1 MDTNTIRIALAGNPN
16 CGKTTL
22 FNALT
27 GSNQFVGNWPGVTVE
42 KKEGKL
48 KKHSDVI
55 ITDLPGIYSLSP
67 YTLEEVVARNYLIG
81 ERPDAILN
89 LIDGT
94 NLERNLYLT
103 TQLTELGIPVVVA
116 INMMDVVKKHGDK
129 INTDEL
135 GKQLGCKVVEI
146 SALKGT
152 GIMEAAEEA
161 IKAAK
166 NTKTVPMHSFS
177 GCVEHA
183 IAHIEEAA
191 VHNLPAEQQRW
202 YAIKIFER
210 DDKVLAQLDLKKEVL
225 DHIEGDIKAAEAEM
239 DDDAESIIT
248 NERYVYIASIIKSCY
263 KKKNVGKLSA
273 SDKIDKVVTNRW
285 LGLPIFALI
294 MFLVYYLS
302 MVTVGTAATDWAND
316 GLFGDGWH
324 LFGIGSKAYEDAAG
338 EYGDA
343 MNAVSAFIDVDEYT
357 NEEGE
362 LDTAAL
368 LAAMKAYTPSGD
380 NPSKTINIVIDEET
394 LEQGDVTVYYS
405 EIPKGA
411 DEDTTVGMTY
421 LEAVEYFE
429 KNNTEFAE
437 PDPAAYG
444 VWVPG
449 IPVLIGNGLEA
460 ANAPEWLSGLIL
472 DGIVAGVG
480 AVLGF
485 VPQMLVL
492 FLLLAFLE
500 ACGYMARIAFVLDRI
515 FRKFGL
521 SGKSF
526 IPMLIGTGCGIPG
539 IMASRTIENERDRRM
554 TIMTTTFI
562 PCGAKVPFIG
572 MIAGALFGGSA
583 LVATSAYFIGMA
595 AIIISGIMLKKTKM
609 FAGDPAPFVM
619 ELPTYHLPTVGN
631 VLRSMWERGWSFI
644 KKAGTVILL
653 STIFVWF
660 TSYFGVV
667 DGTFRMLAEDELDK
681 SLLAAVGGA
690 ICWIFKPLGWG
701 TWQATVAS
709 ITGLVAKENIVGTMG
724 ILYGAEGHVWATLA
738 ETFTGITGYSFLV
751 FNLLCAPCFA
761 AIGAIKREMN
771 SAKWTWF
778 AIGYQCGFAYVIALM
793 INQFGSLI
801 SKIAGNDVSV
811 SVIGVIVSVALL
823 AGIVYMLVRPYK
835 EATKLTEKVK
845 VK

>member
-1 MDTNTIRIALAGNPN
+1 MEKQIKIALAGNPN
-16 CGKTTL
+16 SGKTTL

-48 KKHSDVI
+48 KKHDDVTI
-55 ITDLPGIYSLSP
+55 MDLPGIYSLSP
-67 YTLEEVVARNYLIG
+67 YTLEEVVARNYLIDQ
-81 ERPDAILN
+81 RPDAILN
-89 LIDGT
+89 IIDGT

-103 TQLTELGIPVVVA
+103 TQLTELGIPVVIA
-116 INMMDVVKKHGDK
+116 INMMDIVKKNGDQ
-129 INTDEL
+129 INVPEL
-135 GKQLGCKVVEI
+135 SRQLGCQIVEI

-152 GIMEAAEEA
+152 GVMEAAEAA
-161 IKAAK
+161 ITAAK
-166 NTKTVPMHSFS
+166 SAKTVPMHTFS
-177 GCVEHA
+177 GPVEHA

-191 VHNLPAEQQRW
+191 VHSMPEEQQRW

-210 DDKVLAQLDLKKEVL
+210 DDKVLAKLSIPAETMT
-225 DHIEGDIKAAEAEM
+225 HIETDIKAAEKEL

-248 NERYVYIASIIKSCY
+248 NERYVYIAEVIKSCY
-263 KKKNVGKLSA
+263 KKKNKGALST
-273 SDKIDKVVTNRW
+273 SDKIDRIVTNRW
-285 LGLPIFALI
+285 LGLPIFAI
-294 MFLVYYLS
+294 VMFLVYWIA
-302 MVTVGTAATDWAND
+302 MVGVGAPATNWAND

-324 LFGIGSKAYEDAAG
+324 LFGIGTA
-338 EYGDA
+338 
-343 MNAVSAFIDVDEYT
+343 EYT
-357 NEEGE
+357 EVADAYGEASLIVDGYDAYIEENGQ
-362 LDTAAL
+362 
-368 LAAMKAYTPSGD
+368 LAADGTFTYD
-380 NPSKTINIVIDEET
+380 VEDEET
-394 LEQGDVTVYYS
+394 LAIETEIATLADYEEAKATLDEIGD
-405 EIPKGA
+405 
-411 DEDTTVGMTY
+411 
-421 LEAVEYFE
+421 
-429 KNNTEFAE
+429 E
-437 PDPAAYG
+437 PDPADYG

-460 ANAPEWLSGLIL
+460 AGTSEWLSGLIL

-492 FLLLAFLE
+492 FLMLAFLE

-539 IMASRTIENERDRRM
+539 VMASRTIENERDRRM

-583 LVATSAYFIGMA
+583 WVSTSAYFIGMA
-595 AIIISGIMLKKTKM
+595 AIIVSGIMLKKTKM

-619 ELPTYHLPTVGN
+619 ELPAYHWPTLGN

-644 KKAGTVILL
+644 KKAGTIILL

-660 TSYFGVV
+660 TTYFGWV
-667 DGTFRMLAEDELDK
+667 DGQFQMLSEEQID
-681 SLLAAVGGA
+681 SSILAKIGNA
-690 ICWIFKPLGWG
+690 IAWIFAPLGWG
-701 TWQATVAS
+701 NWQATVAS
-709 ITGLVAKENIVGTMG
+709 ITGLVAKENIVGTLG
-724 ILYGAEGHVWATLA
+724 VLYGGGEGTVYDAIGA
-738 ETFTGITGYSFLV
+738 AFTGISGYSFLV

-771 SAKWTWF
+771 NAKWTWF
-778 AIGYQCGFAYVIALM
+778 AIGYQCGFAYLIALM
-793 INQFGSLI
+793 INQFGGWAVG
-801 SKIAGNDVSV
+801 AGSI
-811 SVIGVIVSVALL
+811 IGTIVAVIVL
-823 AGIVYMLVRPYK
+823 AGLLYMLFRPYK
-835 EATKLTEKVK
+835 DATKLSVK
-845 VK
+845 M

>member
-1 MDTNTIRIALAGNPN
+1 MEKQIKIALAGNPN

-48 KKHSDVI
+48 KKHDDVI
-55 ITDLPGIYSLSP
+55 IMDLPGIYSLSP
-67 YTLEEVVARNYLIG
+67 YTLEEVVARNYLIT

-89 LIDGT
+89 IIDGT

-103 TQLTELGIPVVVA
+103 TQLTELGIPVVIA
-116 INMMDVVKKHGDK
+116 INMMDVVRKNGDQ
-129 INTDEL
+129 INVAELSREL
-135 GKQLGCKVVEI
+135 GCEIVEI
-146 SALKGT
+146 SALKGD
-152 GIMEAAEEA
+152 GVMQAAEAAV
-161 IKAAK
+161 KAAK
-166 NTKTVPMHSFS
+166 SGKTIPMHTFS
-177 GCVEHA
+177 GPVEHA

-191 VHNLPAEQQRW
+191 VHNMPEEQQRW

-210 DDKVLAQLDLKKEVL
+210 DDKVLEKLTIPAETMQ
-225 DHIEGDIKAAEAEM
+225 HIESDIKAAEAEL

-248 NERYVYIASIIKSCY
+248 NERYVYIAQIIKGCY
-263 KKKNVGKLSA
+263 KKKNHGQLSA
-273 SDKIDKVVTNRW
+273 SDKIDKIVTNRW
-285 LGLPIFALI
+285 LGLPIFAVV
-294 MFLVYYLS
+294 MFLVYWVA
-302 MVTVGTAATDWAND
+302 MVGVGAPATDWAND

-324 LFGIGSKAYEDAAG
+324 LFGIGTAEYTEVADNYTAAM
-338 EYGDA
+338 D
-343 MNAVSAFIDVDEYT
+343 AVSGYY
-357 NEEGE
+357 E
-362 LDTAAL
+362 LDTEAENFDADAAL
-368 LAAMKAYTPSGD
+368 ADMKAVQPDADSA
-380 NPSKTINIVIDEET
+380 TIEVEDEET
-394 LEQGDVTVYYS
+394 LAQNEMTVYYDA
-405 EIPKGA
+405 IPEDA
-411 DEDTTVGMTY
+411 DEESTVGMTY
-421 LEAVEYFE
+421 VDAVSYLEENGFD
-429 KNNTEFAE
+429 E
-437 PDPAAYG
+437 PDPADYG

-460 ANAPEWLSGLIL
+460 AGTADWLSGLIL

-492 FLLLAFLE
+492 FLMLAFLE

-539 IMASRTIENERDRRM
+539 VMASRTIENERDRRM

-562 PCGAKVPFIG
+562 PCGAKVPFIS
-572 MIAGALFGGSA
+572 MVAGAIFGGA
-583 LVATSAYFIGMA
+583 AWVATSAYFVGMA

-619 ELPTYHLPTVGN
+619 ELPAYHWPTVGN

-644 KKAGTVILL
+644 KKAGTIILL

-660 TSYFGVV
+660 TTYFGWV
-667 DGTFRMLAEDELDK
+667 DGTFQMLSEEQIDA
-681 SLLAAVGGA
+681 SILAKIGNA
-690 ICWIFKPLGWG
+690 IAWIFAPLGWG
-701 TWQATVAS
+701 TWQAAVAS

-724 ILYGAEGHVWATLA
+724 ILYPDGWTEIGAA
-738 ETFTGITGYSFLV
+738 FTQISGYSFLV

-771 SAKWTWF
+771 NAKWTWF
-778 AIGYQCGFAYVIALM
+778 AIGYQCGFAYVVALM
-793 INQFGSLI
+793 INQFGGAFTSSLNVLGL
-801 SKIAGNDVSV
+801 IAA
-811 SVIGVIVSVALL
+811 IAALAL
-823 AGIVYMLVRPYK
+823 IVYMLFKPYK
-835 EATKLTEKVK
+835 EATKLSAKV
-845 VK
+845 

>member
-1 MDTNTIRIALAGNPN
+1 MEKQIKIALAGNPN

-48 KKHSDVI
+48 KKHDDVI
-55 ITDLPGIYSLSP
+55 IMDLPGIYSLSP
-67 YTLEEVVARNYLIG
+67 YTLEEVVARNYLIT

-89 LIDGT
+89 IIDGT

-103 TQLTELGIPVVVA
+103 TQLTELGIPVVIA
-116 INMMDVVKKHGDK
+116 INMMDVVRKNGDQ
-129 INTDEL
+129 INVAELSREL
-135 GKQLGCKVVEI
+135 GCEIVEI
-146 SALKGT
+146 SALKGD
-152 GIMEAAEEA
+152 GVMQAAEAAV
-161 IKAAK
+161 KAAK
-166 NTKTVPMHSFS
+166 SGKTIPMHTFS
-177 GCVEHA
+177 GPVEHA

-191 VHNLPAEQQRW
+191 VHNMPEEQQRW

-210 DDKVLAQLDLKKEVL
+210 DDKVLEKLTIPAETMQ
-225 DHIEGDIKAAEAEM
+225 HIESDIKAAEAEL

-248 NERYVYIASIIKSCY
+248 NERYVYIAQIIKGCY
-263 KKKNVGKLSA
+263 KKKNHGQLSA
-273 SDKIDKVVTNRW
+273 SDKIDKIVTNRW
-285 LGLPIFALI
+285 LGLPIFAVV
-294 MFLVYYLS
+294 MFLVYWVA
-302 MVTVGTAATDWAND
+302 MVGVGAPATDWAND

-324 LFGIGSKAYEDAAG
+324 LFGIGTAEYTEVADNYTAAM
-338 EYGDA
+338 D
-343 MNAVSAFIDVDEYT
+343 AVSGYY
-357 NEEGE
+357 E
-362 LDTAAL
+362 LDTEAENFDADAAL
-368 LAAMKAYTPSGD
+368 ADMKAVQPDADSA
-380 NPSKTINIVIDEET
+380 TIEVEDEET
-394 LEQGDVTVYYS
+394 LAQNEMTVYYDA
-405 EIPKGA
+405 IPEDA
-411 DEDTTVGMTY
+411 DEESTVGMTY
-421 LEAVEYFE
+421 VDAVSYLEENGFD
-429 KNNTEFAE
+429 E
-437 PDPAAYG
+437 PDPADYG

-460 ANAPEWLSGLIL
+460 AGTADWLSGLIL

-492 FLLLAFLE
+492 FLMLAFLE

-539 IMASRTIENERDRRM
+539 VMASRTIENERDRRM

-562 PCGAKVPFIG
+562 PCGAKVPFIS
-572 MIAGALFGGSA
+572 MVAGAIFGGA
-583 LVATSAYFIGMA
+583 AWVATSAYFVGMA

-619 ELPTYHLPTVGN
+619 ELPAYHWPTVGN

-644 KKAGTVILL
+644 KKAGTIILL
-653 STIFVWF
+653 STIVIWF
-660 TSYFGVV
+660 TTYFGWV
-667 DGTFRMLAEDELDK
+667 DGTFQMLSEEQIDA
-681 SLLAAVGGA
+681 SILAKIGNA
-690 ICWIFKPLGWG
+690 IAWIFAPLGWG
-701 TWQATVAS
+701 TWQAAVAS

-724 ILYGAEGHVWATLA
+724 ILYPDGWTEIGAA
-738 ETFTGITGYSFLV
+738 FTQISGYSFLV

-771 SAKWTWF
+771 NAKWTWF
-778 AIGYQCGFAYVIALM
+778 AIGYQCGFAYLVGLM
-793 INQFGSLI
+793 INQFGNAFTGSLNI
-801 SKIAGNDVSV
+801 IGLIA
-811 SVIGVIVSVALL
+811 ALAAL
-823 AGIVYMLVRPYK
+823 AMIIYMLVRPYK
-835 EATKLTEKVK
+835 EATKLSAKV
-845 VK
+845 